1 MENNIFNHC
10 RLLGIRRINFSI
22 KKRLLIFVLLSCLFA
37 PFAFAQKKDASPN
50 IILILMDDL
59 GYGDL
64 SCYGALDIRTP
75 HLDQLASEGIR
86 FTNYLAAQA
95 VCSASRA
102 ALLTGCYANRVGISG
117 AFFPN
122 CGVGL
127 AHSEETIAEMMKQ
140 KNYATAIFG
149 KWHLGDAREFLPLQ
163 QGFDEYLGIPYSND
177 MWPMEYDGTPAK
189 MTNYKNTLPILPLIK
204 NNDKI
209 GEIKTLEDQ
218 STLTGLYT
226 DAAISFIK
234 RNQNKPFFLYLPH
247 SMPHVPI
254 NASKQFRGTSRQ
266 GLYGDVVQEIDDAV
280 GRIMKTLKEQG
291 IDKNT
296 MVIFTS
302 DNGPWFNYGNHA
314 GNSGGFREGKGTTFE
329 GGHRVPFMVRWKGTI
344 QAGQVCNQLVSAID
358 ILPTISAI
366 CNLELPKNKIDGVSL
381 LPIFKGNM
389 NASPRKNFLYYYRKN
404 SLEAVRRDN
413 WKLVFEHPSRSYLNQ
428 APGKDGF
435 PGNAPEDIM
444 MPFALYDLRRDP
456 AEAYD
461 VKDQYPAIVNELN
474 KLAEEARKELG
485 DDLQNRVGEKNRPIG
500 KVAAT
505 KN

>member
-1 MENNIFNHC
+1 MFIFII
-10 RLLGIRRINFSI
+10 LTFLYT
-22 KKRLLIFVLLSCLFA
+22 
-37 PFAFAQKKDASPN
+37 PFAIAQTKEALPN

-75 HLDQLASEGIR
+75 NLDQLANEGIR
-86 FTNYLAAQA
+86 FTNYLSPQA

-102 ALLTGCYANRVGISG
+102 SLLTGCYANRVGISG
-117 AFFPN
+117 ALFPN
-122 CGVGL
+122 AGVGL
-127 AHSEETIAEMMKQ
+127 AQSEVTIAEMLKQ
-140 KNYATAIFG
+140 KKYATAIFG
-149 KWHLGDAREFLPLQ
+149 KWHLGDAVEFLPLQ

-189 MTNYKNTLPILPLIK
+189 ETNYKFTLPILPLIK
-204 NNDKI
+204 NNEKVA
-209 GEIKTLEDQ
+209 EIKTLEDQ

-234 RNQNKPFFLYLPH
+234 RNKTKPFFLYLPH
-247 SMPHVPI
+247 TMPHVPI
-254 NASKQFRGTSRQ
+254 NASNKFRGTSKQ

-280 GRIMKTLKEQG
+280 GRIMKTLKEQRL
-291 IDKNT
+291 DKNT

-314 GNSGGFREGKGTTFE
+314 GNTGGFREGKGTTFE
-329 GGHRVPFMVRWKGTI
+329 GGHRVPFIVRWKGSI
-344 QAGQVCNQLVSAID
+344 KGGQVCNQLVSAID
-358 ILPTISAI
+358 ILPTISEL
-366 CNLELPKNKIDGVSL
+366 CKLELPKNKIDGISL
-381 LPIFKGNM
+381 SAIFRGDM
-389 NASPRKNFLYYYRKN
+389 NASPRKDFLYYYRKN

-435 PGNAPEDIM
+435 PGNAPEDIL
-444 MPFALYDLRRDP
+444 MPLALYDLRRDP

-461 VKDQYPAIVNELN
+461 VKNEYPEIVNELN
-474 KLAEEARKELG
+474 KLAEVARKELG
-485 DDLQNRVGEKNRPIG
+485 DDLQNRVGEKIRPIG
-500 KVAAT
+500 KVTT
-505 KN
+505 KIN

>member
-1 MENNIFNHC
+1 MRVKKSN
-10 RLLGIRRINFSI
+10 LYI
-22 KKRLLIFVLLSCLFA
+22 KKRLLVFVLLTCLNT
-37 PFAFAQKKDASPN
+37 PFAIAQTKKSLPN

-75 HLDQLASEGIR
+75 HLDQLANEGIR
-86 FTNYLAAQA
+86 FTNYLSAQA

-102 ALLTGCYANRVGISG
+102 ALLTGCYSNRVGISG
-117 AFFPN
+117 ALFPN
-122 CGVGL
+122 AGVGL
-127 AHSEETIAEMMKQ
+127 AQSEVTIAEMMKQ
-140 KNYATAIFG
+140 KKYATAIFG
-149 KWHLGDAREFLPLQ
+149 KWHLGDAVEFLPLQ

-189 MTNYKNTLPILPLIK
+189 ETNYKYTLPILPLIK
-204 NNDKI
+204 NNEKI

-234 RNQNKPFFLYLPH
+234 RNKNKPFFLYLPH

-254 NASKQFRGTSRQ
+254 NASKKFRGKSKQ
-266 GLYGDVVQEIDDAV
+266 GLYGDVIQEVDDAV
-280 GRIMKTLKEQG
+280 GRIMRTLKQQG

-296 MVIFTS
+296 IVIFTS

-314 GNSGGFREGKGTTFE
+314 GNAGGFREAKGTTFE
-329 GGHRVPFMVRWKGTI
+329 GGHRVPFIVRWQGSIKG
-344 QAGQVCNQLVSAID
+344 GQVCNQLVSAID
-358 ILPTISAI
+358 ILPTFATL
-366 CNLELPKNKIDGVSL
+366 CKLQLPANKIDGVSL
-381 LPIFKGNM
+381 MPILKGDM

-428 APGKDGF
+428 VPGKDGF
-435 PGNAPEDIM
+435 PGESPEDILM
-444 MPFALYDLRRDP
+444 SLALYDLRRDP
-456 AEAYD
+456 AETYD
-461 VKDQYPAIVNELN
+461 VKDQYPDIVIELN
-474 KLAEEARKELG
+474 KLAEDARKELG

-500 KVAAT
+500 KVKAT
-505 KN
+505 KK